1 MISEAN
7 HEDAMSNVHLIDHP
21 LVQHKL
27 TLMRRKDA
35 STNTFRRLLNELSSL
50 MAYEVTRDMA
60 MQEIEIETPL
70 ETMRSKVIDGKKLV
84 FVSIL
89 RAGNGILEGMLNIV
103 PGARVGHV
111 GLYRDP
117 KTLVAVEY
125 YFKMPQD
132 MHERDIVVVDP
143 MLATGNSASAAVERL
158 KELNPK
164 SIKFVCLLTCPEGI
178 ATMQK
183 EHPDVPI
190 YTAAIDR
197 QLNDHGYILPGLGD
211 AGDRI
216 FGTK

>member
-1 MISEAN
+1 
-7 HEDAMSNVHLIDHP
+7 MSNVHLIDHP

-35 STNTFRRLLNELSSL
+35 STNTFRTLLNELSSL
-50 MAYEVTRDMA
+50 MAYEVTRDMPL
-60 MQEIEIETPL
+60 QDIQIETPL
-70 ETMRSKVIDGKKLV
+70 ETMTGKMIDGKKLV

-89 RAGNGILEGMLNIV
+89 RAGNGILEGMLNVV

-117 KTLVAVEY
+117 ATLQAVEY
-125 YFKMPQD
+125 YFKMPGE
-132 MHERDIVVVDP
+132 MAERDIIVVDP
-143 MLATGNSASAAVERL
+143 MLATGNSAIAAIGRL
-158 KELNPK
+158 KKLQPK

-178 ATMQK
+178 SALQK
-183 EHPDVPI
+183 AHPDVPI

>member
-1 MISEAN
+1 
-7 HEDAMSNVHLIDHP
+7 MSQVHLLDHP

-27 TLMRRKDA
+27 TLMRKKEA
-35 STNTFRRLLNELSSL
+35 STNSFRRLLGELASL

-60 MQEIEIETPL
+60 LSDIEIETPM
-70 ETMRSKVIDGKKLV
+70 EKMTGKVIDGKKLV

-89 RAGNGILEGMLNIV
+89 RAGTGILDGMLNVV
-103 PGARVGHV
+103 PGARVGHI

-132 MHERDIVVVDP
+132 MHERDVIVVDP
-143 MLATGNSASAAVERL
+143 MLATGNSAIAAVERI
-158 KELNPK
+158 KELRPK

-178 ATMQK
+178 AALQK
-183 EHPDVPI
+183 AHPDVPI

>member
-1 MISEAN
+1 
-7 HEDAMSNVHLIDHP
+7 MSNVHLIDHP

-35 STNTFRRLLNELSSL
+35 STNSFRRLLNELSLL
-50 MAYEVTRDMA
+50 MTYEVTRDMP
-60 MQEIEIETPL
+60 MQDIEIETPL
-70 ETMRSKVIDGKKLV
+70 ETMTAKVIDGKKLV

-89 RAGNGILEGMLNIV
+89 RAGNGILEGMLNVV
-103 PGARVGHV
+103 PGARVGHI

-117 KTLVAVEY
+117 KTLTAVEY
-125 YFKMPQD
+125 YFKMPSD
-132 MHERDIVVVDP
+132 MHERDVIVVDP
-143 MLATGNSASAAVERL
+143 MLATGNSAIAAIDRL
-158 KELNPK
+158 KEIRPK
-164 SIKFVCLLTCPEGI
+164 SIKFVCLLTCPEGL
-178 ATMQK
+178 AALQK
-183 EHPDVPI
+183 AHPDVPI

>member
-1 MISEAN
+1 MTPRN
-7 HEDAMSNVHLIDHP
+7 DKVHLIDHP

-35 STNTFRRLLNELSSL
+35 STNTFRTLLNELSML
-50 MAYEVTRDMA
+50 MAYEVTRDMP
-60 MQEIEIETPL
+60 MQDIAIETPL
-70 ETMRSKVIDGKKLV
+70 EKTMSKVIDGKKLV

-89 RAGNGILEGMLNIV
+89 RAGNGILEGMLSVV

-117 KTLVAVEY
+117 KTLTAVEY
-125 YFKMPQD
+125 YFKMPHD
-132 MHERDIVVVDP
+132 MEERDIVIVDP
-143 MLATGNSASAAVERL
+143 MLATGNSAIAAVERL

-178 ATMQK
+178 VALQK
-183 EHPDVPI
+183 AHPDVPI

-197 QLNDHGYILPGLGD
+197 ELNDHGYILPGLGD

>member
-1 MISEAN
+1 MME
-7 HEDAMSNVHLIDHP
+7 HVHLIDHP

-35 STNTFRRLLNELSSL
+35 STNTFRTLLTELSSL
-50 MAYEVTRDMA
+50 MAYEVTRDMPL
-60 MQEIEIETPL
+60 QDVQIDTPL
-70 ETMRSKVIDGKKLV
+70 ETMTGRMIDGKKLV

-89 RAGNGILEGMLNIV
+89 RAGNGILEGMLNVV

-117 KTLVAVEY
+117 ATLQAVEY
-125 YFKMPQD
+125 YFKMPGE
-132 MHERDIVVVDP
+132 MPERDVIVVDP
-143 MLATGNSASAAVERL
+143 MLATGNSAIAAIDRL
-158 KELNPK
+158 KKLQPK
-164 SIKFVCLLTCPEGI
+164 SIKFVCLLTCPEGL
-178 ATMQK
+178 AALQK
-183 EHPDVPI
+183 AHPDVPI

>member
-1 MISEAN
+1 
-7 HEDAMSNVHLIDHP
+7 MSNVHLIDHP

-35 STNTFRRLLNELSSL
+35 STNSFRRLLNELSML
-50 MAYEVTRDMA
+50 MAYEVTRDMP
-60 MQEIEIETPL
+60 MQDIEIETPL
-70 ETMRSKVIDGKKLV
+70 ETMQAKVIDGKKLV

-89 RAGNGILEGMLNIV
+89 RAGNGILDGMLSVV
-103 PGARVGHV
+103 PGARVGHI

-117 KTLVAVEY
+117 KTLTAVEY
-125 YFKMPQD
+125 YFKMPHE
-132 MHERDIVVVDP
+132 MSERDIVVVDP
-143 MLATGNSASAAVERL
+143 MLATGNSAVAAVERL

-178 ATMQK
+178 KTMQAA
-183 EHPDVPI
+183 HPDVPI

-197 QLNDHGYILPGLGD
+197 ELNDHGYILPGLGD

>member
-1 MISEAN
+1 
-7 HEDAMSNVHLIDHP
+7 MSNVHLIDHP

-35 STNTFRRLLNELSSL
+35 STNTFRTLLHELSSL
-50 MAYEVTRDMA
+50 MAYEVTRDMPV
-60 MQEIEIETPL
+60 QDIGIETPL
-70 ETMRSKVIDGKKLV
+70 ETMTGKMIDGKKLV

-89 RAGNGILEGMLNIV
+89 RAGNGILEGMLNVV

-117 KTLVAVEY
+117 KTLKPVEY
-125 YFKMPQD
+125 YFKMPQE
-132 MHERDIVVVDP
+132 MQARNIVVVDP
-143 MLATGNSASAAVERL
+143 MLATGNSAIAAVDRL
-158 KELNPK
+158 KKLKPK

-178 ATMQK
+178 AALQTA
-183 EHPDVPI
+183 HPDVDI

-197 QLNDHGYILPGLGD
+197 QLNEHGYILPGLGD